1 MTDATT
7 IEQAVEEL
15 QQQDDTVK
23 VPVTYMHYRKVG
35 HYGQVE
41 SRGGATLVIAHF
53 PQEFQEKLGLDG
65 ECWAVGLAACSN
77 DDNFDRKKGIAL
89 ASQRLSEDKG
99 LVFRVDEMN
108 VILPSFSG
116 LCSSSCYHADKLSD
130 AEVFLRSLITLH
142 RLGMTAKTEHYDIS
156 ALDFISREL
165 GMGGLG

>member
-1 MTDATT
+1 M
-7 IEQAVEEL
+7 
-15 QQQDDTVK
+15 
-23 VPVTYMHYRKVG
+23 
-35 HYGQVE
+35 
-41 SRGGATLVIAHF
+41 VIALL
-53 PQEFQEKLGLDG
+53 PEEFVDKNGVEKK
-65 ECWAVGLAACSN
+65 CCAVGIAACSN